1 MVIQEQRQILLR
13 CNYCEKVIKADE
25 AFNDKWDKEYDGVCN
40 NCKKILNKLKSK
52 ERLLMRLKAL
62 AVIKKHE

>member
-13 CNYCEKVIKADE
+13 CNYCEETIKADE
-25 AFNDKWDKEYDGVCN
+25 AFNDKWDMEYDGLCN
-40 NCKKILNKLKSK
+40 NCKKTLKKLKSK

-62 AVIKKHE
+62 AIIKKHE